1 MDKNKFDQREY
12 DKAYKKA
19 NYIRYNF
26 KYRASELDP
35 DLLKQ
40 VSEFKNESVNEFIK
54 KAVIAR
60 IERIEQGQE

>member
-1 MDKNKFDQREY
+1 MDKNKPDKNTY
-12 DKAYKKA
+12 DNAYIKA

-26 KYRASELDP
+26 KYRTSEIDP

-40 VSEFKNESVNEFIK
+40 IANFKGESVNEFIK

-60 IERIEQGQE
+60 IESIEQGLE